1 MTSIPVTLTRRTRIT
16 NRRLKNGVNTW
27 ALILILLCGKL
38 EGECTVGFSGN
49 PAPKL
54 LLFIVDV
61 SIVHWV
67 GVGGLSFPSKF
78 TSYPQRTGEN
88 QCP

>member
-1 MTSIPVTLTRRTRIT
+1 
-16 NRRLKNGVNTW
+16 
-27 ALILILLCGKL
+27 
-38 EGECTVGFSGN
+38 
-49 PAPKL
+49 